1 MADCLHENLSE
12 LRKSRNY
19 KVHGGADAQVPE
31 PSGSAYFKAFLKTH
45 DDVIAEL
52 GKVAY
57 MAGTTAVTGHFVG
70 DMAHIANVGDSR
82 AVLGKTAGDRWRA
95 VEITKDQTGFRAAE
109 RERAKN
115 EAHMPIEFLTLGMFY
130 GEEEISED
138 FGDEDSANAADP
150 PRIFIVGRKFP
161 ASAFTRSLGDAL
173 GKMAGVCAY
182 PEIHSIK
189 LTQEDTC
196 MIFATDG
203 VWEFIDNQE
212 AMDIAHKHKDSPYKA
227 AKELVELSFER
238 WLGEDEDRTDD
249 ITAVVIYFEK
259 EGLSTAKPSM
269 WSKVKDKM
277 IDSKPKNKFAA
288 AVLETLKNVKM
299 KRSRKDLAIQK
310 LFPDYDWSLK
320 NIEGD
325 LGHKFKA
332 ETQFS

>member
-1 MADCLHENLSE
+1 
-12 LRKSRNY
+12 
-19 KVHGGADAQVPE
+19 
-31 PSGSAYFKAFLKTH
+31 
-45 DDVIAEL
+45 
-52 GKVAY
+52 
-57 MAGTTAVTGHFVG
+57 
-70 DMAHIANVGDSR
+70 
-82 AVLGKTAGDRWRA
+82 
-95 VEITKDQTGFRAAE
+95 
-109 RERAKN
+109 
-115 EAHMPIEFLTLGMFY
+115 
-130 GEEEISED
+130 
-138 FGDEDSANAADP
+138 
-150 PRIFIVGRKFP
+150 
-161 ASAFTRSLGDAL
+161 
-173 GKMAGVCAY
+173 
-182 PEIHSIK
+182 
-189 LTQEDTC
+189 

-212 AMDIAHKHKDSPYKA
+212 AMDIAFKHKDSPYEA

-277 IDSKPKNKFAA
+277 IDSKPKNMFAN
-288 AVLETLKNVKM
+288 AVLETLKNVKS

>member
-1 MADCLHENLSE
+1 MSALDFMDASRRTEQADTDLSVGQVKLRYGYICQEGFYPDKEHVNQDTCRVVERYEGQDDQLWVGVFDGHGEDSEVSAASRGPAVPPSFLPLHSPPTSPTPPTPAPPTLAGRADAGFNRPAPPQHISGKVADCLHENLSE

-45 DDVIAEL
+45 DDLIAEL

-82 AVLGKTAGDRWRA
+82 AVLGKTAGDRWRV
-95 VEITKDQTGFRAAE
+95 VEITKDQTGFRADE

-115 EAHMPIEFLTLGMFY
+115 EAHMPIEFLTLGMSY

-189 LTQEDTC
+189 LTQEDT
-196 MIFATDG
+196 
-203 VWEFIDNQE
+203 
-212 AMDIAHKHKDSPYKA
+212 
-227 AKELVELSFER
+227 
-238 WLGEDEDRTDD
+238 
-249 ITAVVIYFEK
+249 
-259 EGLSTAKPSM
+259 
-269 WSKVKDKM
+269 
-277 IDSKPKNKFAA
+277 
-288 AVLETLKNVKM
+288 
-299 KRSRKDLAIQK
+299 
-310 LFPDYDWSLK
+310 
-320 NIEGD
+320 
-325 LGHKFKA
+325 
-332 ETQFS
+332 